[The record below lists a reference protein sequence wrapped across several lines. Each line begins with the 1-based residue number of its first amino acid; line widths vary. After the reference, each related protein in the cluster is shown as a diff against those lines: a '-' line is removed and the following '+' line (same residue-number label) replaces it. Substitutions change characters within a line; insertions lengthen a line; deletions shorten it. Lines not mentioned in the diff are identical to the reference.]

1 MSIIDGK
8 MFHMNAEL
16 LTSNE
21 LDPSPLRD
29 TELVQEIQF
38 LTARLAA
45 KGNNHANKLLEGL
58 DLNVRQFSVLALAAS
73 DLKPT
78 QREMSAFVA
87 LDPSQI
93 VALVD
98 TLEDRDLVKLGTDR
112 RDRRSKN
119 IVATDAGE
127 KLYRKARATTITA
140 EVHVLANLTEAERDQ
155 LRELLTKATL
165 SQTATLCKLRDT
177 ADAASRFVFAS
188 VGTAR
193 AIAAFGLCQT
203 PSGATHQQRPQI
215 SESYNELACHQDRT
229 ARRSRSDRDLRGLP
243 LLREGPLPISRQL
256 LRTRQR

>member
-1 MSIIDGK
+1 
-8 MFHMNAEL
+8 MNAEL
-16 LTSNE
+16 LTANE

-45 KGNNHANKLLEGL
+45 KGNNHANKLLEEL

-73 DLKPT
+73 ELKPT

-98 TLEDRDLVKLGTDR
+98 TLEDRGLAKRETDL

-119 IVATDAGE
+119 IVATEDGE
-127 KLYRKARATTITA
+127 KLYRRARAITITA
-140 EVHVLANLTEAERDQ
+140 EDHVLSKLTETERDQ

-165 SQTATLCKLRDT
+165 
-177 ADAASRFVFAS
+177 
-188 VGTAR
+188 
-193 AIAAFGLCQT
+193 
-203 PSGATHQQRPQI
+203 
-215 SESYNELACHQDRT
+215 
-229 ARRSRSDRDLRGLP
+229 
-243 LLREGPLPISRQL
+243 
-256 LRTRQR
+256 

>member
-16 LTSNE
+16 LTANE

-45 KGNNHANKLLEGL
+45 KGNNHANKLLEEL

-73 DLKPT
+73 ELKPT

-98 TLEDRDLVKLGTDR
+98 TLEDRGLVKRETDR

-119 IVATDAGE
+119 IVATEDGE
-127 KLYRKARATTITA
+127 KLYRRARTITITA
-140 EVHVLANLTEAERDQ
+140 EDHVLSKLTETERDQ

-165 SQTATLCKLRDT
+165 
-177 ADAASRFVFAS
+177 
-188 VGTAR
+188 
-193 AIAAFGLCQT
+193 
-203 PSGATHQQRPQI
+203 
-215 SESYNELACHQDRT
+215 
-229 ARRSRSDRDLRGLP
+229 
-243 LLREGPLPISRQL
+243 
-256 LRTRQR
+256 

>member
-1 MSIIDGK
+1 
-8 MFHMNAEL
+8 MNAEL
-16 LTSNE
+16 LTANE

-45 KGNNHANKLLEGL
+45 KGNNHANKLLEEL

-73 DLKPT
+73 ELKPT

-98 TLEDRDLVKLGTDR
+98 TLEDRGLVKRETDR

-119 IVATDAGE
+119 IVATEDGE
-127 KLYRKARATTITA
+127 KLYRRARTITITA
-140 EVHVLANLTEAERDQ
+140 EDHVLSKLTETERDQ

-165 SQTATLCKLRDT
+165 
-177 ADAASRFVFAS
+177 
-188 VGTAR
+188 
-193 AIAAFGLCQT
+193 
-203 PSGATHQQRPQI
+203 
-215 SESYNELACHQDRT
+215 
-229 ARRSRSDRDLRGLP
+229 
-243 LLREGPLPISRQL
+243 
-256 LRTRQR
+256 

>member
-98 TLEDRDLVKLGTDR
+98 TLEDRDLVKRETDR

-127 KLYRKARATTITA
+127 KLYRKARAITITA
-140 EVHVLANLTEAERDQ
+140 EDHVLANLTEAERDQ

-165 SQTATLCKLRDT
+165 
-177 ADAASRFVFAS
+177 
-188 VGTAR
+188 
-193 AIAAFGLCQT
+193 
-203 PSGATHQQRPQI
+203 
-215 SESYNELACHQDRT
+215 
-229 ARRSRSDRDLRGLP
+229 
-243 LLREGPLPISRQL
+243 
-256 LRTRQR
+256 

>member
-1 MSIIDGK
+1 

-16 LTSNE
+16 LEANE

-29 TELVQEIQF
+29 TEMAKEIQF

-45 KGNNHANKLLEGL
+45 KGNAYVNKLLEEV

-98 TLEDRDLVKLGTDR
+98 TLEDRNLVKRETDR

-119 IVATDAGE
+119 IVATPQGE
-127 KLYRKARATTITA
+127 KLYRQARSITMTA
-140 EVHVLANLTEAERDQ
+140 EDHVLAKLTAAERDQ
-155 LRELLTKATL
+155 LRTLLTKVTL
-165 SQTATLCKLRDT
+165 
-177 ADAASRFVFAS
+177 
-188 VGTAR
+188 
-193 AIAAFGLCQT
+193 
-203 PSGATHQQRPQI
+203 
-215 SESYNELACHQDRT
+215 
-229 ARRSRSDRDLRGLP
+229 
-243 LLREGPLPISRQL
+243 
-256 LRTRQR
+256 

>member
-1 MSIIDGK
+1 
-8 MFHMNAEL
+8 MNAEL
-16 LTSNE
+16 LTDNE

-45 KGNNHANKLLEGL
+45 KGNSYANKLLEEL

-98 TLEDRDLVKLGTDR
+98 TLEDRDLVKRETDR

-127 KLYRKARATTITA
+127 KLYRQARAITITA
-140 EVHVLANLTEAERDQ
+140 EDHVLTKLTETERDQ
-155 LRELLTKATL
+155 LRALLTKAAL
-165 SQTATLCKLRDT
+165 
-177 ADAASRFVFAS
+177 
-188 VGTAR
+188 
-193 AIAAFGLCQT
+193 
-203 PSGATHQQRPQI
+203 
-215 SESYNELACHQDRT
+215 
-229 ARRSRSDRDLRGLP
+229 
-243 LLREGPLPISRQL
+243 
-256 LRTRQR
+256 